1 MNTLKHSDHE
11 IRIVAHGVRSGNF
24 DALAKD
30 PRGFNLAMCNMG
42 RARGDGSHG
51 FGIYV
56 SPLDCIPADY
66 TAVSAAHK
74 DGTFVLGLLQVPNPK
89 TATYQSGTSSSA
101 YQTANGALEFYHLG
115 SGRSIYL
122 AAAHGE
128 HDAYNVR
135 DQTLCLTLGK
145 ASTK

>member
-1 MNTLKHSDHE
+1 MAS
-11 IRIVAHGVRSGNF
+11 GVRSGDF
-24 DALAKD
+24 SSLAKD

-66 TAVSAAHK
+66 TSVSAAHK
-74 DGTFVLGLLQVPNPK
+74 DGTFVLGLLQVPNPS
-89 TATYQSGTSSSA
+89 TTQYHNTGTSDSA

-115 SGRSIYL
+115 SGRNNYL
-122 AAAHGE
+122 AAS
-128 HDAYNVR
+128 
-135 DQTLCLTLGK
+135 QK
-145 ASTK
+145 